1 VVAVSTFPPFF
12 REFPSKG
19 FSVCTSSMK
28 CLTRHQNRGIKI
40 RPRAYGLAINIC
52 LWPDFWQ

>member
-12 REFPSKG
+12 REFPLKG
-19 FSVCTSSMK
+19 FSLCTSSMK
-28 CLTRHQNRGIKI
+28 CLTRHQNRVIKI

-52 LWPDFWQ
+52 F